1 MLLSAEH
8 ISKNFGDKQLLD
20 DVTLY
25 LEEGKRV
32 GLIGLNGTGKSTFLK
47 ILAGRLDADTGS
59 VSTDPNVKLS
69 YLPQTSELFDD
80 KSPLENIFYGDSAEF
95 RAQAEYEARAMLN
108 RLNVTALEQPVGTMS
123 GGQRKRISL
132 VRAFVHPS
140 DVLIL
145 DEPTNHLDGETAAW
159 LEQQLAR
166 FGGGIVMV
174 THDRYFLERVVNQI
188 VELSHGHFY
197 AYEANYSK
205 YLELKE
211 QRLEMA
217 ESTERKRQALLR
229 REYQWIMR
237 GARARST
244 KSTERIARY
253 EALKE
258 QKAPET
264 DATAQISA
272 AASRLGKKIIEL
284 EHVSKSFDGKQV
296 TRDFS
301 YTLLRDD
308 RIGIVGRNGA
318 GKSTLLN
325 LMAGRISPDSGTLEI
340 GSTVKIGY
348 FSQEGREL
356 DPEMRVYD
364 FVREAA
370 AELKTAEGTFSAA
383 QMLERFL
390 FTPEL
395 QHSKIGRLSGGEK
408 RRLFLLSLLMTAPN
422 VLLLDEPTNDLDI
435 ETLTVLEDYLQSFP
449 GAVLAVSHDRYFLD
463 KVADHIFEVR
473 ADGCIERYVGA
484 YSDYERQRRS
494 EEKEQARPEKKEKD
508 KETDRRA
515 GAPRKLKFSFKE
527 QREYETIDADIAAL
541 EEEIARCE
549 AEMAANASDYVALQ
563 ALEEKKAEFD
573 RQLEEKTERWCYLTE
588 LAEKIA
594 AQDAAAKA

>member
-25 LEEGKRV
+25 LEEGKKV

-47 ILAGRLDADTGS
+47 ILAGRLDADAGT
-59 VSTDPNVKLS
+59 VSTDPNVKVS
-69 YLPQTSELFDD
+69 YLPQTSELNDD
-80 KSPLENIFYGDSAEF
+80 KTPLDNIFDGDSADF

-108 RLNVTALEQPVGTMS
+108 RLSVTALEQPVGTMS

-132 VRAFVHPS
+132 VRAFVHPA

-188 VELSHGHFY
+188 VELSHGHIY
-197 AYEANYSK
+197 TYEANYSK

-264 DATAQISA
+264 DAKAQISA
-272 AASRLGKKIIEL
+272 AASRLGRKIIEL
-284 EHVSKSFDGKQV
+284 EHVSKAFDGRCV
-296 TRDFS
+296 TQDFS

-325 LMAGRISPDSGTLEI
+325 LMAGRVAPDSGTVDV

-348 FSQEGREL
+348 FSQEGREM

-370 AELKTAEGTFSAA
+370 AELKTAEGTLSAA

-395 QHSKIGRLSGGEK
+395 QHSRIGRLSGGER
-408 RRLFLLSLLMTAPN
+408 RRLFLLALLMTAPN

-463 KVADHIFEVR
+463 KIADHIFEVR
-473 ADGCIERYVGA
+473 ADGCIERYVGD

-494 EEKEQARPEKKEKD
+494 EEKEQTRPERKD
-508 KETDRRA
+508 KETDKRA
-515 GAPRKLKFSFKE
+515 NAPRRLKFSFKE
-527 QREYETIDADIAAL
+527 QREYETIDSDIAAL

-549 AEMAANASDYVALQ
+549 ADMAANASDYVALQ
-563 ALEEKKAEFD
+563 ALEEKKAELD

-594 AQDAAAKA
+594 EQDKKA

>member
-8 ISKNFGDKQLLD
+8 ISKNYGDKQLLD
-20 DVTLY
+20 DVTFY
-25 LEEGKRV
+25 LEEGRKA

-47 ILAGRLDADTGS
+47 ILAGRVAPDTGA
-59 VSTDPNVKLS
+59 VSTDPNVKIS
-69 YLPQTSELFDD
+69 YLPQNSELRDD
-80 KSPLENIFYGDSAEF
+80 DTPLDAIFEGDSADF

-108 RLNVTALEQPVGTMS
+108 RLNVSELEQRVGSMS
-123 GGQRKRISL
+123 GGQRKRVSL
-132 VRAFVHPS
+132 VRALVHPA

-145 DEPTNHLDGETAAW
+145 DEPTNHLDGDTSEW
-159 LEQQLAR
+159 LEQQLGR
-166 FGGGIVMV
+166 FNGGIVMV

-197 AYEANYSK
+197 SYEANYSK

-211 QRLEMA
+211 QRLQMA

-244 KSTERIARY
+244 KSVDRIARY

-264 DATAQISA
+264 DATAQMTA

-284 EHVSKSFDGKQV
+284 DHVSKSYGGRCV

-301 YTLLRDD
+301 YTVQRGD
-308 RIGIVGRNGA
+308 RIGVVGRNGA

-325 LMAGRISPDSGTLEI
+325 LIAGRIQPDAGTI
-340 GSTVKIGY
+340 DVGATVKIGY
-348 FSQEGREL
+348 FTQEGREL

-364 FVREAA
+364 FVRETA
-370 AELKTAEGTFSAA
+370 AELKTVEGTFSAS

-390 FTPEL
+390 FSSDM
-395 QHSKIGRLSGGEK
+395 QYSKIGRLSGGEK
-408 RRLFLLSLLMTAPN
+408 RRLYLLGILMAAPN

-435 ETLTVLEDYLQSFP
+435 ETLTVLEDYLLSFP

-463 KVADHIFEVR
+463 KIADHIFAVLE
-473 ADGCIERYVGA
+473 DGTIERYTGD
-484 YSDYERQRRS
+484 YTDYEAQRRAA
-494 EEKEQARPEKKEKD
+494 EKERQPQTEKKEK
-508 KETDRRA
+508 EAVRRES
-515 GAPRKLKFSFKE
+515 APRKLKFSFRE

-541 EEEIARCE
+541 EAQIARCE
-549 AEMAANASDYVALQ
+549 ADMAANASDYVKLQ
-563 ALEEKKAEFD
+563 ALEAEKRALD
-573 RQLEEKTERWCYLTE
+573 QQLEEKTERWCYLTD

-594 AQDAAAKA
+594 AQDGK